1 MLFLVKGII
10 VMIYNRQRDNLGRTQ
25 LHNRGPTTDNWEFC
39 QVVNRYVLLANE
51 KVVPP
56 PYAYF

>member
-1 MLFLVKGII
+1 MQVVSIK
-10 VMIYNRQRDNLGRTQ
+10 